1 MIKGFIMSQFKFLQ
15 MKRIIFLLTFFSF
28 GIKAEAQELYVF
40 TEPAS
45 NIPANLLSARLM
57 SSFYKEKFE
66 SGTNIHFMPE
76 VRYGISSKL
85 MVQAQAFISNRET
98 GFVTE
103 GVGLYAQYKFLNND
117 EVKKHFRMAIYGR
130 TSFNNS
136 DIHQEE
142 IETVGHNSGYEFGV
156 IATQLLHK
164 VALSSS
170 LSFERALNNKNY
182 EFPNEW
188 SNSAMNYTF
197 SVGKLILPKKYTSY
211 DQTNFNLMLEFLG
224 QRLNENGKSYLDIA
238 PSVQFII
245 KSRARIDLGYRHELY
260 SEMLRTAPNGFVV
273 RFEYNFY
280 NVL

>member
-1 MIKGFIMSQFKFLQ
+1 MSRFNFFRMKKGLIVLMIFI
-15 MKRIIFLLTFFSF
+15 F

-76 VRYGISSKL
+76 IRYGISSKL

-98 GFVTE
+98 GYVSE
-103 GVGLYAQYKFLNND
+103 GGGIYAQYKFLNND
-117 EVKKHFRMAIYGR
+117 EVKKHFRMAAYGR
-130 TSFNNS
+130 LSYNNS

-142 IETVGHNSGYEFGV
+142 IETVGHNSGFEGGI

-170 LSFERALNNKNY
+170 LSFEQALNNNSY
-182 EFPNEW
+182 EFPDEW
-188 SNSAMNYTF
+188 SSSAMNYTF
-197 SVGKLILPKKYTSY
+197 SVGKLMLPKKYTGY

-238 PSVQFII
+238 LSVQFII